1 MDRRQFLHNTSA
13 AIAAASAANVFAQNN
28 PDYESD
34 SPKNTLDNKQMPTIV
49 SVYLRGGADSLSML
63 VPKGDDMYYNY
74 RRSTAIPAGQCVDF
88 HNSPYFGLNPNMKSL
103 QPLLEEG
110 RMVPIVNSGS
120 KHGTRS
126 HFDAQDY
133 MERAA
138 PGLKSVRQGWL
149 NRYLYM
155 TKKPYDAP
163 LRGIA
168 VRRTLPRALRGRYPV
183 LAGYNRTDHMDMF
196 EKLYAESNMVNKT
209 AREGAGTLKGAS
221 LDDLEGQDRLKNME
235 REKALRTS
243 DMARDIIT
251 ESGTAAVKRLK
262 ALEEALFSQRNE
274 VQYPGGG
281 LGQQLSQIARVI
293 KANVGLEVAQ
303 ADYGG
308 WDTHSGQG
316 GVQGNMGGKLKH
328 VADSLR
334 AFHDDLGSRMDR
346 VLVLVMTEFGR
357 TVHENGNNGTDHG
370 HGSIIWAMGGMIKPA
385 PIYGEWT
392 GMETEKLA
400 YRRFMPVHTDF
411 RIVFAESLYYLM
423 GFDPFKVDYFPGFRP
438 NKGSLLNFLNK
449 VET

>member
-1 MDRRQFLHNTSA
+1 MDRRQFLQNTSA
-13 AIAAASAANVFAQNN
+13 AIAAASATNVFAQA
-28 PDYESD
+28 DGSES
-34 SPKNTLDNKQMPTIV
+34 PPPVNQLDNKQKPTIV
-49 SVYLRGGADSLSML
+49 SVYLRGGADSLSFL
-63 VPKGDDMYYNY
+63 VPKGDDAYYSY
-74 RRSTAIPAGQCVDF
+74 RRGTAIPKGDCIDF
-88 HNSPYFGLNPNMKSL
+88 HKSPYFGLNPNMASL
-103 QPLLEEG
+103 APLMEEG
-110 RMVPIVNSGS
+110 RVIPIVNSGS
-120 KHGTRS
+120 THGTRS

-155 TKKPYDAP
+155 SKKPYDAP

-183 LAGYNRTDHMDMF
+183 LAGYNSTDHMDMF
-196 EKLYAESNMVNKT
+196 EALYAETNMVNKT
-209 AREGAGTLKGAS
+209 AREGGSIVKGAS
-221 LDDLEGQDRLKNME
+221 LDAIEGQDRIKGME
-235 REKALRTS
+235 RDKALRTS

-262 ALEEALFSQRNE
+262 ALQEALSGQRNN
-274 VQYPGGG
+274 VNYPRGG
-281 LGQQLSQIARVI
+281 LGGQLAQIAKVI

-316 GVQGNMGGKLKH
+316 GVNGRMGRSVKH

-334 AFHDDLGSRMDR
+334 AFHDDLGDRMDR
-346 VLVLVMTEFGR
+346 VLVLVMSEFGR

-370 HGSIIWAMGGMIKPA
+370 HGGIIWAMGGMMKPA
-385 PIYGEWT
+385 PMYGKWT
-392 GMETEKLA
+392 GMATEKLK

-411 RIVFAESLYYLM
+411 RVVFAESLYYLM
-423 GFDPFKVDYFPGFRP
+423 GFDAFKVDYFPGYRP
-438 NKGSLLNFLNK
+438 SKGQLLNFLNK